1 MREGKKEGSQM
12 LTSGAGLFLLGAVL
26 APGAEPE
33 RLSNF
38 SKANT
43 NAGRSSN
50 AGNNGR
56 KEEGP
61 IKAGSSSRN
70 GLSNLSRAQDQK
82 SSAFDN
88 RIQYHSTHKVDAFLR
103 HKISLHRLLDL

>member
-43 NAGRSSN
+43 SAAMHKNVCYTS
-50 AGNNGR
+50 
-56 KEEGP
+56 
-61 IKAGSSSRN
+61 IKT
-70 GLSNLSRAQDQK
+70 L
-82 SSAFDN
+82 
-88 RIQYHSTHKVDAFLR
+88 
-103 HKISLHRLLDL
+103 

>member
-1 MREGKKEGSQM
+1 MREGKKEESQM

-43 NAGRSSN
+43 NA
-50 AGNNGR
+50 AMHNNVCYTS
-56 KEEGP
+56 
-61 IKAGSSSRN
+61 I
-70 GLSNLSRAQDQK
+70 
-82 SSAFDN
+82 
-88 RIQYHSTHKVDAFLR
+88 
-103 HKISLHRLLDL
+103 